1 MKEGRNPEDAE
12 LLEWFNRYY
21 VPASMNRELESFK
34 QIAETGEEK
43 ELDEVFHCLVKSMF
57 HWEEKQALMDEMQC
71 PVQRGLVLL
80 SLNHDGEGFIN
91 VRYLR

>member
-12 LLEWFNRYY
+12 LLEWFNRYH
-21 VPASMNRELESFK
+21 VPASMNRELESFR
-34 QIAETGEEK
+34 QITEIEKEK
-43 ELDEVFHCLVKSMF
+43 ELDEAFHCLVKSMF
-57 HWEEKQALMDEMQC
+57 HWEEKQNLMDEMQC

-80 SLNHDGEGFIN
+80 CLNQDGEGFIN